1 MGGLRTRLARGSA
14 VLALGLLLSSCAA
27 IANKSM
33 EWTAKLTGA
42 DDPNNTGLLARAGRL
57 QNQGTA
63 MVAGAVGVQV
73 NQPAGA
79 ASAAGGETPGT
90 TPSAPDAAASAPAG
104 VPGASAAT
112 APSSATA
119 PATSSPAVAQAAP
132 PQAQTAAAAA
142 PMTVA
147 EMQRLLQRAG
157 HDPGPADGA
166 MGRKTVDALKK
177 FQAANGLEPT
187 GKLNGE
193 TVIRLRATKKPG

>member
-1 MGGLRTRLARGSA
+1 MGGLLTLFSRFSA
-14 VLALGLLLSSCAA
+14 VLVLGLVLSSCAA

-33 EWTAKLTGA
+33 EWTARLTGA

-63 MVAGAVGVQV
+63 MLAGAVGVQV

-79 ASAAGGETPGT
+79 ASGAASGALGT
-90 TPSAPDAAASAPAG
+90 TLAAPDAAASTPAG
-104 VPGASAAT
+104 APDGGVVT
-112 APSSATA
+112 APSSAAAAATSA
-119 PATSSPAVAQAAP
+119 PAAAQAAP
-132 PQAQTAAAAA
+132 PQAQTAAAAP

-166 MGRKTVDALKK
+166 MGRKTVDALRK

-193 TVIRLRATKKPG
+193 TAARLRAEKKPV